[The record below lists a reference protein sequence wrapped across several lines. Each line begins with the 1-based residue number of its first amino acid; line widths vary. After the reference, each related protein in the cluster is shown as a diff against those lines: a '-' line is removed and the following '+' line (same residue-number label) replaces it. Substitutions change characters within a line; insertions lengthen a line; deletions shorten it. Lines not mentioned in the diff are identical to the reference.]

1 MHVAATARRIWAAP
15 CSVLGLLI
23 GAWPLALGG
32 RIARRDGAIE
42 ITYRE
47 RLAACGRIARAL
59 PFRGIVFGHVILA
72 VTSEE
77 LARIRAHERVHVEQ
91 YERWGPLFFLAY
103 GASGLWQLLHGRRP
117 YWDNAFE
124 VQARRLEAT
133 RGRAVAPPLHL
144 HT

>member
-1 MHVAATARRIWAAP
+1 M
-15 CSVLGLLI
+15 

-32 RIARRDGAIE
+32 RIARCDGAIE

-47 RLAACGRIARAL
+47 RLAGCGRLARAL

-72 VTSEE
+72 VTGEE
-77 LARIRAHERVHVEQ
+77 LAKIRAHERVHVEQ

-103 GASGLWQLLHGRRP
+103 GASSLWQLLRGRRP

-124 VQARRLEAT
+124 VQARRLETT
-133 RGRAVAPPLHL
+133 RSRAVAPPLHR
-144 HT
+144 HS